1 MFVLGG
7 ALGWL
12 GWQLLKQ
19 DRALEGQRLQER
31 LELAADHMAAA
42 LQQSLTDLESYLSF
56 VPSPGAKEPPDGVMV
71 LQVTKRTVNAYPPG
85 CLLYYP
91 VIPDGEEPPAATF
104 VAGETLEYAGND
116 PAKAAELFREL
127 ARSPDPGVRA
137 GALLRLGRNLRKT
150 GRHEEAL
157 QVYGELAQLGRT
169 SVLGLPAELMAR
181 EARGTV
187 LETIGKGEELR
198 KEAALLHAALWNGR
212 WSLLRPAWE
221 FHVEEAQRWSGAT
234 PLTEREQIALA
245 LSIAAESIYGQW
257 IAEPE
262 SKGRRILKI
271 EGRAFGSPLARG
283 LYTRASTAEEDPRA
297 KPGAPTAV
305 EGRPV
310 LISWTGP
317 SDRLA
322 AVLAGPGY
330 LVSKW
335 KEFLQGRRVQG
346 ALVDADGQV
355 MIGSF
360 NKSGPQAV
368 RTAPAT
374 RLPGTLYATSADPG
388 ADEAG
393 FAGRRRLLLSG
404 FAVLALVLLAG
415 SYFIMRSID
424 RERAVSRLQSEFVS
438 TVSHEFRTPLT
449 SLRQLSE
456 MLSKGRVPTEDL
468 RQKSYD
474 ILSRESE
481 RLQRLVESLLDFGRI
496 EARAF
501 LYHYEHLDPVTLV
514 GDLVAEF
521 QEKAAA
527 QGYHVELEF
536 AGEYPLIH
544 ADREAL
550 GLALRNLLDNAVKYS
565 PDCRTVWVE
574 MARERGRLAIR
585 VRDQGMGI
593 PASEQK
599 EIFKRFVR
607 GTGSRAA
614 HIQGTGIGLAMA
626 RHIIE
631 AHDGEIRLE
640 SKPGRGSTFTI
651 LLPLEKM
658 A

>member
-1 MFVLGG
+1 MGLALWLRPPRRTLAVFLCLMLVLGG

-12 GWQLLKQ
+12 GWQFLKQ

-56 VPSPGAKEPPDGVMV
+56 VPSPGAKEPPDGVLV

-85 CLLYYP
+85 GLLYHP
-91 VIPDGEEPPAATF
+91 VIPDGKEPPAATF
-104 VAGETLEYAGND
+104 VAGETLEYQRND
-116 PAKAAELFREL
+116 PAKAAEVFRML
-127 ARSPDPGVRA
+127 ARSPDPRVRA

-150 GRHEEAL
+150 GRIKEAL
-157 QVYGELAQLGRT
+157 QAYDELAQLGRT

-187 LETIGKGEELR
+187 LEAIGKREELR
-198 KEAALLHAALWNGR
+198 KEASLLHAALWSGR
-212 WSLLRPAWE
+212 WSLRRPAWE
-221 FHVEEAQRWSGAT
+221 FHVEEVQRWLGAS
-234 PLTEREQIALA
+234 PLKERERNALA
-245 LSIAAESIYGQW
+245 LSIATESMYGQW

-271 EGRAFGSPLARG
+271 EGR
-283 LYTRASTAEEDPRA
+283 
-297 KPGAPTAV
+297 
-305 EGRPV
+305 PV
-310 LISWTGP
+310 LISWAGT

-330 LVSKW
+330 LGSKW
-335 KEFLQGRRVQG
+335 TEALQSRRVQG
-346 ALVDADGQV
+346 ALIDADGQV

-360 NKSGPQAV
+360 NKSGPQAI

-374 RLPGTLYATSADPG
+374 RLPGTLHATSTDPG
-388 ADEAG
+388 AGEAG
-393 FAGRRRLLLSG
+393 SAGRRRLLLSG

-424 RERAVSRLQSEFVS
+424 RERAVARLQSEFVS
-438 TVSHEFRTPLT
+438 AVSHEFRTPLT

-456 MLSKGRVPTEDL
+456 MLSRGRVPTEEL
-468 RQKSYD
+468 RQESYD

-481 RLQRLVESLLDFGRI
+481 RLQRLVESLLDFGRM

-501 LYHYEHLDPVTLV
+501 RYHYEHLDPAALV
-514 GDLVAEF
+514 GELVVEF

-527 QGYHVELEF
+527 LGYRVELEL
-536 AGEYPLIH
+536 AGEYPFIH

-574 MARERGRLAIR
+574 MARERDRLAIR

-607 GTGSRAA
+607 GTGSRATN
-614 HIQGTGIGLAMA
+614 IQGTGIGLAMA

-640 SKPGRGSTFTI
+640 SNPGRGSTFTI

>member
-1 MFVLGG
+1 MGLALWLRPPRRTLTVFLCLMLVLGS

-31 LELAADHMAAA
+31 LELAADHMASA
-42 LQQSLTDLESYLSF
+42 LQQSLADLESYLSF
-56 VPSPGAKEPPDGVMV
+56 VPSPGAKEPPDGVLV
-71 LQVTKRTVNAYPPG
+71 LQVTKRTINAYPPG

-104 VAGETLEYAGND
+104 VAGETLEYQRND
-116 PAKAAELFREL
+116 PAKAAEVFREL

-157 QVYGELAQLGRT
+157 QAYSELAQLGRT
-169 SVLGLPAELMAR
+169 CVLGLPAELMAR

-187 LETIGKGEELR
+187 LEAIGKREELR
-198 KEAALLHAALWNGR
+198 KEASLMHSALWSGR

-221 FHVEEAQRWSGAT
+221 FHVEEAQRWSGAS
-234 PLTEREQIALA
+234 PLTEGEQNALA
-245 LSIAAESIYGQW
+245 LSIAAESMHGQW
-257 IAEPE
+257 VADRE

-271 EGRAFGSPLARG
+271 EGR
-283 LYTRASTAEEDPRA
+283 
-297 KPGAPTAV
+297 
-305 EGRPV
+305 PV
-310 LISWTGP
+310 LISWTGT

-330 LVSKW
+330 LGSKW

-355 MIGSF
+355 MIGLF

-374 RLPGTLYATSADPG
+374 RLPGTLYATSTDPG

-393 FAGRRRLLLSG
+393 VAGRRRLLLSG

-481 RLQRLVESLLDFGRI
+481 QLQRLVESLLDFGRI

-501 LYHYEHLDPVTLV
+501 LYRYEHLDPVTLV
-514 GDLVAEF
+514 GDVVDEF

-527 QGYHVELEF
+527 QGYRVELEL
-536 AGEYPLIH
+536 AGKYPLIH
-544 ADREAL
+544 VDREAL

-574 MARERGRLAIR
+574 MARERNRLAIR

-614 HIQGTGIGLAMA
+614 HIPGTGIGLAMA

-640 SKPGRGSTFTI
+640 SELGRGSTFTI

>member
-1 MFVLGG
+1 MGIARWLRPPGRTLAVFLCLMLVLGG

-19 DRALEGQRLQER
+19 DRALEGQRMQER
-31 LELAADHMAAA
+31 LELAADHMAAT

-56 VPSPGAKEPPDGVMV
+56 VPGSGAKEPPDGVLV
-71 LQVTKRTVNAYPPG
+71 LQLTKRTVNAYPPG
-85 CLLYYP
+85 GLLFYP
-91 VIPDGEEPPAATF
+91 VIPEGEEPPAVTF
-104 VAGETLEYAGND
+104 VAGETVEYHRND
-116 PAKAAELFREL
+116 PAKAAEVFRKL
-127 ARSPDPGVRA
+127 ARSSDPEVRA

-157 QVYGELAQLGRT
+157 QAYDELAQLGRT

-181 EARGTV
+181 EARGSV
-187 LETIGKGEELR
+187 LEAIGKREELR
-198 KEAALLHAALWNGR
+198 KEAMLLHAALWSGR
-212 WSLLRPAWE
+212 WSLLHPAWE
-221 FHVEEAQRWSGAT
+221 FYEKEAQRWLGAS
-234 PLTEREQIALA
+234 PVTERERNAFV

-262 SKGRRILKI
+262 SKGRRILKM
-271 EGRAFGSPLARG
+271 
-283 LYTRASTAEEDPRA
+283 ED
-297 KPGAPTAV
+297 
-305 EGRPV
+305 RPV
-310 LISWTGP
+310 LISWAG
-317 SDRLA
+317 SSNQLA
-322 AVLAGPGY
+322 VVLAGPGY
-330 LVSKW
+330 LATKW
-335 KEFLQGRRVQG
+335 TKALQGRHVQG
-346 ALVDADGQV
+346 AMIDADGRV
-355 MIGSF
+355 MIGSV
-360 NKSGPQAV
+360 NKNGLRAV
-368 RTAPAT
+368 RTAADT
-374 RLPGTLYATSADPG
+374 KLPGTLHATSPDPG
-388 ADEAG
+388 ADEG
-393 FAGRRRLLLSG
+393 GVAGRRRLLLSG

-424 RERAVSRLQSEFVS
+424 RERATARLQSEFVS
-438 TVSHEFRTPLT
+438 AVSHEFRTPLT

-501 LYHYEHLDPVTLV
+501 RYRYEHLDPVTLV
-514 GDLVAEF
+514 RDVVAEF

-527 QGYHVELEF
+527 QGYRVELAL

-565 PDCRTVWVE
+565 PDCRTVRVE
-574 MARERGRLAIR
+574 MAHERGRLAIR

-593 PASEQK
+593 PISEQK

-640 SKPGRGSTFTI
+640 SEPGRGSTFTI
-651 LLPLEKM
+651 LLPLEKIT
-658 A
+658 

>member
-1 MFVLGG
+1 MGLALWLRPPRRTLAVFLCLMLVLGCT
-7 ALGWL
+7 LGWL

-19 DRALEGQRLQER
+19 DRALEGQRMQER

-71 LQVTKRTVNAYPPG
+71 LLVAESTVNAYPPG
-85 CLLYYP
+85 SLLYYP

-104 VAGETLEYAGND
+104 VAGETLEYQGND
-116 PAKAAELFREL
+116 PAKAAEVFREL

-157 QVYGELAQLGRT
+157 QAYGELAQLGRT
-169 SVLGLPAELMAR
+169 SVLGLPAELVAR

-187 LETIGKGEELR
+187 LEAIGKGEELR
-198 KEAALLHAALWNGR
+198 KEAALMHSALWRGR

-221 FHVEEAQRWSGAT
+221 FHAEEAQRWSGAS
-234 PLTEREQIALA
+234 PLTEGEQNALV
-245 LSIAAESIYGQW
+245 LSSAAESMHGQW
-257 IAEPE
+257 VAERE

-271 EGRAFGSPLARG
+271 
-283 LYTRASTAEEDPRA
+283 
-297 KPGAPTAV
+297 K
-305 EGRPV
+305 GRPV
-310 LISWTGP
+310 LISWTGT

-330 LVSKW
+330 LGSKW
-335 KEFLQGRRVQG
+335 TEALQGRRVQG

-368 RTAPAT
+368 RTAAAT
-374 RLPGTLYATSADPG
+374 RLPGTLHATSADPG

-404 FAVLALVLLAG
+404 FAVLALVLFAG

-424 RERAVSRLQSEFVS
+424 RERAVARLQSEFVS
-438 TVSHEFRTPLT
+438 AVSHEFRTPLT

-468 RQKSYD
+468 RQQSYD
-474 ILSRESE
+474 ILARESE

-501 LYHYEHLDPVTLV
+501 RYHYEHLDPVTLV

-527 QGYHVELEF
+527 QGYRVELTR
-536 AGEYPLIH
+536 AGEYPRIH

-574 MARERGRLAIR
+574 MARERDRLAIR

-614 HIQGTGIGLAMA
+614 NIKGTGIGLAMA

-640 SKPGRGSTFTI
+640 SEPGRGSTFTI
-651 LLPLEKM
+651 LLPLEKK

>member
-1 MFVLGG
+1 
-7 ALGWL
+7 
-12 GWQLLKQ
+12 
-19 DRALEGQRLQER
+19 
-31 LELAADHMAAA
+31 
-42 LQQSLTDLESYLSF
+42 
-56 VPSPGAKEPPDGVMV
+56 
-71 LQVTKRTVNAYPPG
+71 
-85 CLLYYP
+85 

-104 VAGETLEYAGND
+104 VAGETLEYQRND
-116 PAKAAELFREL
+116 PAKATEVFREL

-150 GRHEEAL
+150 GRNEEAL

-169 SVLGLPAELMAR
+169 CVLGLPAELMAR

-187 LETIGKGEELR
+187 LEAIGKREELR
-198 KEAALLHAALWNGR
+198 KEASLMHSALWSGR
-212 WSLLRPAWE
+212 WSLLHPVWE
-221 FHVEEAQRWSGAT
+221 FHAEEAQRWSGAS
-234 PLTEREQIALA
+234 PLTEREQNALV
-245 LSIAAESIYGQW
+245 LSSAAESMHGQW
-257 IAEPE
+257 VAEPE

-271 EGRAFGSPLARG
+271 EGQ
-283 LYTRASTAEEDPRA
+283 
-297 KPGAPTAV
+297 
-305 EGRPV
+305 PV
-310 LISWTGP
+310 LISWTGT

-322 AVLAGPGY
+322 AVLAGPDY
-330 LVSKW
+330 LGSKW
-335 KEFLQGRRVQG
+335 TEALQGQRVQG

-368 RTAPAT
+368 RTAAAT
-374 RLPGTLYATSADPG
+374 RLPGNLHATSADPG

-404 FAVLALVLLAG
+404 FAVLALVLFAG

-424 RERAVSRLQSEFVS
+424 RERAVARLQSEFVS
-438 TVSHEFRTPLT
+438 AVSHEFRTPLT

-456 MLSKGRVPTEDL
+456 MLSKGRVPTEEL
-468 RQKSYD
+468 RQQSYD
-474 ILSRESE
+474 ILARESE

-527 QGYHVELEF
+527 QGYRVELAR

-614 HIQGTGIGLAMA
+614 NIKGTGIGLAMA
-626 RHIIE
+626 HHIIE

-640 SKPGRGSTFTI
+640 SEPGRGSTFTI

>member
-1 MFVLGG
+1 MGLALRLRPPRRTLAVFLCLMLVLGSV
-7 ALGWL
+7 LGWL

-19 DRALEGQRLQER
+19 DRALEGQRVQER
-31 LELAADHMAAA
+31 LELAADHMAAE

-56 VPSPGAKEPPDGVMV
+56 VPGPGAKEPSGQVFV
-71 LQVTKRTVNAYPPG
+71 LQVTKHAVTAYPPG

-91 VIPDGEEPPAATF
+91 VIPDGEEPPAAIFAT
-104 VAGETLEYAGND
+104 GETLEYQRND
-116 PAKAAELFREL
+116 PAKAAEVFRGL

-150 GRHEEAL
+150 GRNEEAL
-157 QVYGELAQLGRT
+157 QAYGDLARLGQT
-169 SVLGLPAELMAR
+169 SVLGLPAELTAR

-187 LETIGKGEELR
+187 LEAIGKREELR
-198 KEAALLHAALWNGR
+198 KEASLLHAALWSGR

-221 FHVEEAQRWSGAT
+221 FHVEEAKRWSRAGA
-234 PLTEREQIALA
+234 LKESELDALA
-245 LSIAAESIYGQW
+245 VTMATESMYAQW

-262 SKGRRILKI
+262 SRGRRILKI
-271 EGRAFGSPLARG
+271 EGR
-283 LYTRASTAEEDPRA
+283 
-297 KPGAPTAV
+297 
-305 EGRPV
+305 PV
-310 LISWTGP
+310 LISWAGTL
-317 SDRLA
+317 DRLA

-330 LVSKW
+330 LGTKW
-335 KEFLQGRRVQG
+335 TQALQGRGVQG
-346 ALVDADGQV
+346 ALIDANGQV
-355 MIGSF
+355 MIGWF
-360 NKSGPQAV
+360 DKSGPQAV
-368 RTAPAT
+368 RTAPDT
-374 RLPGTLYATSADPG
+374 RLPGTLHATSTDPG
-388 ADEAG
+388 IDEAG
-393 FAGRRRLLLSG
+393 LAGRRRLLLSG
-404 FAVLALVLLAG
+404 FAVLGLVLLAG

-424 RERAVSRLQSEFVS
+424 REHAVARLQSEFVS
-438 TVSHEFRTPLT
+438 AVSHEFRTPLT

-468 RQKSYD
+468 RQKSYA

-496 EARAF
+496 EAHEFR
-501 LYHYEHLDPVTLV
+501 YHYEPLDPALLV

-521 QEKAAA
+521 QEKAEAR
-527 QGYHVELEF
+527 GHRVELEL
-536 AGEYPLIH
+536 AGKYPLIH

-565 PDCRTVWVE
+565 PDCRTVWVA
-574 MARERGRLAIR
+574 MTRQRDRLAIS
-585 VRDQGMGI
+585 VRDEGMGI

-607 GTGSRAA
+607 GSGSRAA

-631 AHDGEIRLE
+631 AHDGEVRLE
-640 SKPGRGSTFTI
+640 SEPGKGSTFI
-651 LLPLEKM
+651 VLLPLEKM

>member
-19 DRALEGQRLQER
+19 DRALEGQRVQER

-56 VPSPGAKEPPDGVMV
+56 VPSPGAKKPPDGVMV

-91 VIPDGEEPPAATF
+91 MIPDGEEPPAATF
-104 VAGETLEYAGND
+104 VAGETLEYQRND
-116 PAKAAELFREL
+116 PAKAAEVFREL
-127 ARSPDPGVRA
+127 ARSPDPWVRA

-150 GRHEEAL
+150 GRQEEAL
-157 QVYGELAQLGRT
+157 QAYGELAQLGRT
-169 SVLGLPAELMAR
+169 TVLGLPAELMAR
-181 EARGTV
+181 EACGSV
-187 LETIGKGEELR
+187 LEAIGKREELR
-198 KEAALLHAALWNGR
+198 KEASLMHSALWSGR

-221 FHVEEAQRWSGAT
+221 FHVEEAQRWLGTT
-234 PLTEREQIALA
+234 PLMEREQNALV
-245 LSIAAESIYGQW
+245 LSSAAESIHGQW

-271 EGRAFGSPLARG
+271 EGR
-283 LYTRASTAEEDPRA
+283 
-297 KPGAPTAV
+297 
-305 EGRPV
+305 PV
-310 LISWTGP
+310 LISWAGTL
-317 SDRLA
+317 DQLV
-322 AVLAGPGY
+322 AVLVGPGY
-330 LVSKW
+330 LGSKW
-335 KEFLQGRRVQG
+335 TEALQGRRVQG
-346 ALVDADGQV
+346 ALIDTDGQV

-368 RTAPAT
+368 RTTPAT
-374 RLPGTLYATSADPG
+374 RLPGTLHATSADPG

-393 FAGRRRLLLSG
+393 VAGRRRLLLSG

-424 RERAVSRLQSEFVS
+424 RERAVARLQSEFVS
-438 TVSHEFRTPLT
+438 AVSHEFRTPLT

-501 LYHYEHLDPVTLV
+501 RYHYEHLDPITLV

-521 QEKAAA
+521 QEQAAA
-527 QGYHVELEF
+527 QGYHVELEL

-544 ADREAL
+544 VDREAF

-565 PDCRTVWVE
+565 PGCRTVWVE

-614 HIQGTGIGLAMA
+614 NIQGTGIGLAMA

-640 SKPGRGSTFTI
+640 SEPGRGSTFTI
-651 LLPLEKM
+651 LLPLEKI